1 MKLVV
6 TIFEPTLD
14 GALDAIRALDRDHD
28 MIEMRV
34 DAFSGGDLDR
44 FREVT
49 SKPIIFT
56 NRGGE
61 PVETDFGLIDVE
73 FGRHVRHPERTVLSH
88 HDFDGVP
95 DLDHGQMMMGDFFE
109 ANIGDFYPG
118 PAPWIARSEAVFRNA
133 ATRRDILS
141 RPVHF
146 WRYDAE
152 ARRFLPLDRSRWIAA
167 HPEAR

>member
-95 DLDHGQMMMGDFFE
+95 DLEPLIE
-109 ANIGDFYPG
+109 AMRG
-118 PAPWIARSEAVFRNA
+118 
-133 ATRRDILS
+133 RRC
-141 RPVHF
+141 
-146 WRYDAE
+146 A
-152 ARRFLPLDRSRWIAA
+152 
-167 HPEAR
+167 